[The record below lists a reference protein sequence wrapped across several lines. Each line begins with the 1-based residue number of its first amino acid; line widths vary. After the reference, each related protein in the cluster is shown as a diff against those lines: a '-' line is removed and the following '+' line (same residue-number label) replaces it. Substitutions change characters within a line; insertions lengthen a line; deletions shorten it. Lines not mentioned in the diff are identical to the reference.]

1 MHCGNEARFLLCA
14 GFPNWVR
21 LVGGGFGQNGQKLHE
36 NYKINIL
43 GAKQWGDMEGQ
54 ANFLVSGGDPPSP
67 PPTRGNPDVCRRR
80 NTSDVFHTVVNQ
92 VVCDNQ

>member
-21 LVGGGFGQNGQKLHE
+21 LVGGGGFGQNGQKLHE

-67 PPTRGNPDVCRRR
+67 PPLEETLMCVGGVTRAMF
-80 NTSDVFHTVVNQ
+80 SIQ
-92 VVCDNQ
+92 L